1 MDNLIKRHA
10 NLSLLVVVL
19 FAQLLG
25 LAVQVKVET
34 DEGTTRLIRRWTV
47 AVFSPLQKAF
57 VHGHGGVRNTWNG
70 YFWLRG
76 VRQENEEL
84 KAQLDQMRL
93 EQVRLKEDAEQGKR
107 LQYLLAFKE
116 QYISKTVAAQ
126 VIGSSGSEHSK
137 VVYIDKG
144 SNDGLHTDMAV
155 ITPQGVVGKTIEVDN
170 SVSKVLL
177 INDQSSGI
185 GAILT
190 KRRLQGILKG
200 APGGVTM
207 LNYIMADENIEPGEE
222 IVTSGGD
229 RIFPKGLPVG
239 KVSSVTPARDMF
251 LTIRVSP
258 AANLSQVEEVLVIT
272 EVKERAPDVDLS
284 KGPIRAADIL
294 AERLPSVPPKPPEGQ
309 AATGTTPTPTAQGGT
324 PQGAA
329 PNAQAPAATSGS
341 TVPKAS
347 TTTAVPKASTATAVP
362 KASGATAVPK
372 ASTTPVVTNAPS
384 TAAPK
389 KFSDLNGAS
398 TNRSAAPAS
407 GTAAPAATQQ
417 PKVSVPRTNGVANS
431 APTPKPADQSTTTP
445 ERP

>member
-1 MDNLIKRHA
+1 MDNIVKRHG

-19 FAQLLG
+19 FAQVLG
-25 LAVQVKVET
+25 LAIQIKVES
-34 DEGTTRLIRRWTV
+34 EQGSTRLIRRWTV

-309 AATGTTPTPTAQGGT
+309 AVAGTPAAQGGT
-324 PQGAA
+324 AQGATL
-329 PNAQAPAATSGS
+329 NAPAAT
-341 TVPKAS
+341 AS
-347 TTTAVPKASTATAVP
+347 
-362 KASGATAVPK
+362 SGATAVPK
-372 ASTTPVVTNAPS
+372 ASTTTSVPKAGAATAVPKSTATPVVRNTPS
-384 TAAPK
+384 APK
-389 KFSDLNGAS
+389 KFSDLDGAS

-407 GTAAPAATQQ
+407 GTAAPAGTQQ
-417 PKVSVPRTNGVANS
+417 PKASVPRTNGVANS
-431 APTPKPADQSTTTP
+431 TPTPKPPDQSTTTP

>member
-76 VRQENEEL
+76 VRQENDEL

-126 VIGSSGSEHSK
+126 VIGSSGSEHSR

-207 LNYIMADENIEPGEE
+207 LNYIMADEDIEPGEE

-309 AATGTTPTPTAQGGT
+309 AATGTTPAPAAQSGTAQGAT
-324 PQGAA
+324 
-329 PNAQAPAATSGS
+329 PNAPAAAATSGS
-341 TVPKAS
+341 T
-347 TTTAVPKASTATAVP
+347 AVPKANTATAVP
-362 KASGATAVPK
+362 KGSGATVVPK
-372 ASTTPVVTNAPS
+372 ASTTPTSVPKATVAAPTTPS

-398 TNRSAAPAS
+398 TNRSAAPVS
-407 GTAAPAATQQ
+407 GTTAPAATQQ
-417 PKVSVPRTNGVANS
+417 PKVSVPRTNGAATS
-431 APTPKPADQSTTTP
+431 TPPKPVDQSTTTP

>member
-155 ITPQGVVGKTIEVDN
+155 ITPHGVVGKTIEVDN
-170 SVSKVLL
+170 SVSQVLL

-239 KVSSVTPARDMF
+239 KVDSVTPARDMF

-284 KGPIRAADIL
+284 RGPIRAADIL

-309 AATGTTPTPTAQGGT
+309 AATGTTPTPTAQGAT
-324 PQGAA
+324 PQSAA
-329 PNAQAPAATSGS
+329 PKAPASTVTSGS
-341 TVPKAS
+341 
-347 TTTAVPKASTATAVP
+347 TAVPKASTSTAVPKSGAATAVP
-362 KASGATAVPK
+362 KAI
-372 ASTTPVVTNAPS
+372 TTPAVTNAPN

-407 GTAAPAATQQ
+407 GTAAPVATQQ
-417 PKVSVPRTNGVANS
+417 PKVSVPRANGVANS
-431 APTPKPADQSTTTP
+431 TPTPKTADQSSTTP